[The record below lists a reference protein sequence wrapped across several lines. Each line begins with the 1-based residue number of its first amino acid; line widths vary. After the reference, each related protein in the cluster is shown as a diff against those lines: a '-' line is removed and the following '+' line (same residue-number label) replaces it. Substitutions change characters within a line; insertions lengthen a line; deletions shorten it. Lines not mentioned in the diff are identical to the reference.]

1 MSNVGQPV
9 RREPASAT
17 GLPPALEPRGI
28 RAVGFHDLGGDPGF
42 KLAMHRSH
50 DSWYLYTAHL
60 WRSGWSVIDVTDP
73 AAPELV
79 TTIPGPP
86 HTWTLQVQAADG
98 RLITSLERPPEGWGV
113 ERPDLAEEGL
123 LIWDL
128 DTDPVEPR
136 LLGVHRTGGAGT
148 HRNYYAGGNLVY
160 LAAALPSVAGRCLQ
174 IIDISDPTTPHEVGR
189 WSWPGQEGSG
199 TQKLESY
206 MHGPAYVEGNV
217 AYVSYGRVGLV
228 VLDVSDPARPE
239 FVGHLSFGHLG
250 SRVGCHSAIPLEGR
264 DLLVVNSEALVER
277 PEPEWNYAFVVDV
290 SDPAR
295 PLVVEHLPGPVA
307 PPGQPAYH
315 KRAGRFGPHNQ
326 HHHQGHPDLMS
337 SPDTVYM
344 TWFNAG
350 LRVYDLT
357 DPSAPFES
365 ASYVPVDP
373 VERRGALPT
382 NLATQFEDLLVDA
395 RGFIYC
401 TDKNHGLFVLETEDE
416 V

>member
-17 GLPPALEPRGI
+17 ALPPALEARGI

-42 KLAMHRSH
+42 KLAMHQSEDR
-50 DSWYLYTAHL
+50 WYLYTAHL

-73 AAPELV
+73 TAPEHL

-98 RLITSLERPPEGWGV
+98 RLVTSLERPPEGWGV
-113 ERPDLAEEGL
+113 ERPDLAEEGVL
-123 LIWDL
+123 VWDVA
-128 DTDPVEPR
+128 TDPVEPR

-160 LAAALPSVAGRCLQ
+160 LAAALPGVSGRALQ

-189 WSWPGQEGSG
+189 WSWPGQRDSG
-199 TQKLESY
+199 TEKLESY
-206 MHGPAYVEGNV
+206 MHGPAYVDGNL
-217 AYVSYGRVGLV
+217 AYISYGRVGLV
-228 VLDVSDPARPE
+228 VLDVSDPARPQS
-239 FVGHLSFGHLG
+239 VGHLSFGHLG

-264 DLLVVNSEALVER
+264 GLLVVNSEALVER
-277 PEPEWNYAFVVDV
+277 PEPEWNYAFIVDV

-295 PLVVEHLPGPVA
+295 PLVVEHLPGPV
-307 PPGQPAYH
+307 PPPRQPGYH
-315 KRAGRFGPHNQ
+315 RRGGRFGPHNQ
-326 HHHQGHPDLMS
+326 HHHQGHPALLS
-337 SPDTVYM
+337 SADTVYM

-350 LRVYDLT
+350 LRIYDVT
-357 DPSAPFES
+357 DPGAPFES

-373 VERRGALPT
+373 VERRGPLPM

-401 TDKNHGLFVLETEDE
+401 TDKNHGLFVLEADQ
-416 V
+416 